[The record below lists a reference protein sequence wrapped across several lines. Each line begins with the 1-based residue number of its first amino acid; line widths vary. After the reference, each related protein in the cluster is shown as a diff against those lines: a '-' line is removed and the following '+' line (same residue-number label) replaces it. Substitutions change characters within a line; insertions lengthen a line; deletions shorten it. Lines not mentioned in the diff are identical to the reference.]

1 MKKRFTSDQNEYY
14 YSTEDVSSKTLIYRL
29 KPAAFLNGASFF
41 QFSQFP
47 VIRGQDCLVGYPL
60 WRQMCQQTF
69 SSMDDI
75 PLGSFFAKPVDPD
88 SSLMLDDISSG
99 MRSLFTSGRTYSMQL
114 VDYRDILE
122 PIKQANIAMNF
133 FFSFTVIVAMAIS
146 FFSLMSS
153 MYTNIF
159 EQAKEIGILRAVGMP
174 YGWLQR
180 VYIYEAF
187 IVVFSSSLMGMLIG
201 SGVGW
206 TVAIQRVLFTQLPI
220 PFQFPIILVVVVFAM
235 SVIFAF
241 ISSWSPVTSI
251 MKRPIVSILR
261 MF

>member
-1 MKKRFTSDQNEYY
+1 MP
-14 YSTEDVSSKTLIYRL
+14 SKTIVYRI
-29 KPAAFLNGASFF
+29 KPVAFMNGAPFF
-41 QFSQFP
+41 KFSQFP
-47 VIRGQDCLVGYPL
+47 AVRGQDLLVGYPT
-60 WRQMCQQTF
+60 WRLMCQQQF
-69 SSMDDI
+69 ASMDQI
-75 PLGSFFAKPVDPD
+75 PLGSFFAKPIDPED
-88 SSLMLDDISSG
+88 GQILDNIEAG
-99 MRSLFTSGRTYSMQL
+99 MRSLVSSGPTYSMY
-114 VDYRDILE
+114 VSDYRDILE

-153 MYTNIF
+153 MYTNIY

-187 IVVFSSSLMGMLIG
+187 ILVLSSSLMGMLIG

-220 PFQFPIILVVVVFAM
+220 PFEFPILLFLVVFVM
-235 SVIFAF
+235 SIIFAL
-241 ISSWSPVTSI
+241 ISSWTPVSSI